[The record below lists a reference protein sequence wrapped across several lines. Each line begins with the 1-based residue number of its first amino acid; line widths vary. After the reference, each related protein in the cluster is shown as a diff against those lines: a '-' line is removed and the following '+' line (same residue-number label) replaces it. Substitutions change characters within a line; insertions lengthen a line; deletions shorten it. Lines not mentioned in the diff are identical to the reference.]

1 MEFTKYKKQG
11 AYHWKMYDD
20 PNTKYRRHADRVKE
34 WIKERIVLDIG
45 CGDGKITDML
55 GAIGIDNDTE
65 GIRLAKEKGVPCKI
79 GDAYNIDFENNSFD
93 AVFMGDVLEH
103 MEFPDK
109 CLQEAKRV
117 LKEYLYVVTPIPGM
131 QNDPFHYFEPT
142 PEELKEL
149 VEKQGFVLEGEILV
163 VPKDKR
169 MYGKFKKI
177 SSQ

>member
-1 MEFTKYKKQG
+1 MEFKKYKQKKD
-11 AYHWKMYDD
+11 YHWRMYDD

-34 WIKERIVLDIG
+34 WVKEKIVLDIG

-55 GAIGIDNDTE
+55 GAYGIDNDEE
-65 GIRLAKEKGVPCKI
+65 GIRLAQEKGVRCEVEN
-79 GDAYNIDFENNSFD
+79 AYNTHFDNSQFTS
-93 AVFMGDVLEH
+93 VFMGDVLEH
-103 MEFPDK
+103 MEFPEK
-109 CLQEAKRV
+109 CLQEARRI
-117 LKEYLYVVTPIPGM
+117 LRDYLYVVTPIPGM

-142 PEELKEL
+142 PEELKDL

-177 SSQ
+177 